1 MADVGVIYV
10 LTTPGP
16 DITFNQYTEPFIGDN
31 DQYYIT
37 EIRGLAAPSLRTPTD
52 NVALGDGALIHDFW
66 FGARHIGVEG
76 TILVM
81 STGIMDDVVQI
92 RNQMESDLQD
102 ALISMI
108 RTDGTFAFTPQG
120 QSPISYT
127 VRYEVP
133 LEFTHSNNYM
143 SLDFSFGLIAG
154 DPLV

>member
-1 MADVGVIYV
+1 
-10 LTTPGP
+10 
-16 DITFNQYTEPFIGDN
+16 
-31 DQYYIT
+31 
-37 EIRGLAAPSLRTPTD
+37 
-52 NVALGDGALIHDFW
+52 
-66 FGARHIGVEG
+66 
-76 TILVM
+76 M

-120 QSPISYT
+120 QSPVSYT

-133 LEFTHSNNYM
+133 LEFTHSNNYL

-154 DPLV
+154 DPFP